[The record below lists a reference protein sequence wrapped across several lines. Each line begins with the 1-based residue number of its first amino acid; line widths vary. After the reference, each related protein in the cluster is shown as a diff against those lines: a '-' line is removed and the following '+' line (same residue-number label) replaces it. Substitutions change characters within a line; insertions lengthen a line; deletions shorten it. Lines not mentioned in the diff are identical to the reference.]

1 MGGSTFGAGFTLRSS
16 DRRDDMPLDQ
26 PQDAPDR
33 DKEMGFLDHLE
44 ELRRRLFYA
53 VGAIV
58 VTGGLLFVNKD
69 WLFDTVLFGPR
80 RPDFWTFQMFCA
92 LSETLQLGEALCVTE
107 INYELINTTMLGNFT
122 THILVSF
129 IGGVILSFPLLTQQV
144 WGFVRPALKPV
155 EVKAARGIGAATTL
169 LFFLGVGFGYFI
181 ISPMSLQFLGNYELS
196 DVAARI
202 GVMSYMKTIASI
214 TLASGLIFQLPVI
227 VYFLSKAGLV
237 TPDLLKSYRRHALV
251 GILVVSAI
259 ITPPDLTSQILVS
272 LPVLVLY
279 EIGIVIS
286 RRVTRRMAKV

>member
-1 MGGSTFGAGFTLRSS
+1 
-16 DRRDDMPLDQ
+16 MPLDQ
-26 PQDAPDR
+26 PQDTPD
-33 DKEMGFLDHLE
+33 KEVEMGFLDHLE

-53 VGAIV
+53 VAAIV
-58 VTGGLLFVNKD
+58 VTGGVLFVSKD

-80 RPDFWTFQMFCA
+80 RPDFWTFRMLCQ

-144 WGFVRPALKPV
+144 WRFVRPALKPK
-155 EVKAARGIGAATTL
+155 EVKAAHGIGAATTV
-169 LFFLGVGFGYFI
+169 LFFLGVAFGYFI

-237 TPDLLKSYRRHALV
+237 TPELLQSYRRHALV

-272 LPVLVLY
+272 MPVLVLY

-286 RRVTRRMAKV
+286 RRVTKRMQQV

>member
-1 MGGSTFGAGFTLRSS
+1 
-16 DRRDDMPLDQ
+16 MPLDQ
-26 PQDAPDR
+26 QHDAPDR

-44 ELRRRLFYA
+44 EFRRRLFWALLA
-53 VGAIV
+53 VVGS
-58 VTGGLLFVNKD
+58 GGTLFVSKD

-80 RPDFWTFQMFCA
+80 RPDFWTFRVLCQ
-92 LSETLQLGEALCVTE
+92 LSESLGAGSTLCVTE

-129 IGGVILSFPLLTQQV
+129 IGGIILSFPFLFSQV
-144 WGFVRPALKPV
+144 WAFIRPALKPR

-169 LFFLGVGFGYFI
+169 LFFMGVGFGYFI
-181 ISPMSLQFLGNYELS
+181 IAPMSLQFLGNYELS

-227 VYFLSKAGLV
+227 IYFLSRAGLV
-237 TPDLLKSYRRHALV
+237 TPELLKSYRRHALV
-251 GILVVSAI
+251 GILVVSAV

-272 LPVLVLY
+272 MPVLVLY
-279 EIGIVIS
+279 EVGIVIS
-286 RRVTRRMAKV
+286 RRVRKKMTDL

>member
-1 MGGSTFGAGFTLRSS
+1 
-16 DRRDDMPLDQ
+16 MPLDQ
-26 PQDAPDR
+26 PQDTPD
-33 DKEMGFLDHLE
+33 KEVEMGFLDHLE

-53 VGAIV
+53 VAAIV
-58 VTGGLLFVNKD
+58 VTGGTLFVSKD

-80 RPDFWTFQMFCA
+80 RPDFWTFRMLCQV
-92 LSETLQLGEALCVTE
+92 SETLQLGEALCVTE

-129 IGGVILSFPLLTQQV
+129 IGGIILSFPLLTQQI
-144 WGFVRPALKPV
+144 WRFVRPALKPK
-155 EVKAARGIGAATTL
+155 EVKAARGIGAATTV
-169 LFFLGVGFGYFI
+169 LFFLGVAFGYFI

-237 TPDLLKSYRRHALV
+237 TPELLKSYRRHALV

-272 LPVLVLY
+272 MPVLVLY

-286 RRVTRRMAKV
+286 RRVNRRMQKV

>member
-1 MGGSTFGAGFTLRSS
+1 
-16 DRRDDMPLDQ
+16 MPLDQ
-26 PQDAPDR
+26 PQDTPD
-33 DKEMGFLDHLE
+33 KEVEMGFLDHLE

-53 VGAIV
+53 VASIV
-58 VTGGLLFVNKD
+58 VTGGVLFVSKD

-80 RPDFWTFQMFCA
+80 RPDFWTFRMLCR
-92 LSETLQLGEALCVTE
+92 LSETLLLGEALCVTE

-144 WGFVRPALKPV
+144 WRFVRPALKPK
-155 EVKAARGIGAATTL
+155 EVKAARGIGAATTV
-169 LFFLGVGFGYFI
+169 LFFLGVAFGYFI

-237 TPDLLKSYRRHALV
+237 TPELLKSYRRHALV

-259 ITPPDLTSQILVS
+259 ITPPDLTSQILVAM
-272 LPVLVLY
+272 PVLVLY

-286 RRVTRRMAKV
+286 RRVTKRMQQV

>member
-1 MGGSTFGAGFTLRSS
+1 
-16 DRRDDMPLDQ
+16 MPLDQ
-26 PQDAPDR
+26 PQDTPD
-33 DKEMGFLDHLE
+33 KEVEMGFLDHLE

-53 VGAIV
+53 VAAIV
-58 VTGGLLFVNKD
+58 VTGGVLFVSKD

-80 RPDFWTFQMFCA
+80 RPDFWTFRMLCQ

-144 WGFVRPALKPV
+144 WRFVRPALKPK
-155 EVKAARGIGAATTL
+155 EVKAARGIGAATTV
-169 LFFLGVGFGYFI
+169 LFFLGVAFGYFI

-237 TPDLLKSYRRHALV
+237 TPELLKSYRRHALV

-259 ITPPDLTSQILVS
+259 ITPPDLTSQILVAM
-272 LPVLVLY
+272 PVLVLY

-286 RRVTRRMAKV
+286 RRVTKRMKQV

>member
-1 MGGSTFGAGFTLRSS
+1 
-16 DRRDDMPLDQ
+16 
-26 PQDAPDR
+26 
-33 DKEMGFLDHLE
+33 
-44 ELRRRLFYA
+44 
-53 VGAIV
+53 
-58 VTGGLLFVNKD
+58 
-69 WLFDTVLFGPR
+69 
-80 RPDFWTFQMFCA
+80 
-92 LSETLQLGEALCVTE
+92 
-107 INYELINTTMLGNFT
+107 MLGNFT

-144 WGFVRPALKPV
+144 WRFVRPALKPK
-155 EVKAARGIGAATTL
+155 EVKAARGIGAATTV
-169 LFFLGVGFGYFI
+169 LFFLGVAFGYFI

-237 TPDLLKSYRRHALV
+237 TPELLKSYRRHALV

-259 ITPPDLTSQILVS
+259 ITPPDLTSQILVAM
-272 LPVLVLY
+272 PVLVLY

-286 RRVTRRMAKV
+286 RRVTKRMQQV

>member
-1 MGGSTFGAGFTLRSS
+1 
-16 DRRDDMPLDQ
+16 MPLDQ
-26 PQDAPDR
+26 PQDTPD
-33 DKEMGFLDHLE
+33 KEVEMGFLDHLE

-53 VGAIV
+53 VAAIV
-58 VTGGLLFVNKD
+58 VTGGVLFVSKD

-80 RPDFWTFQMFCA
+80 RPDFWTFRMLCQ

-144 WGFVRPALKPV
+144 WRFVRPALKPK
-155 EVKAARGIGAATTL
+155 EVKAARGIGAATTV
-169 LFFLGVGFGYFI
+169 LFFLGVAFGYFI

-237 TPDLLKSYRRHALV
+237 TPELLKSYRRHALV

-272 LPVLVLY
+272 MPVLVLY

-286 RRVTRRMAKV
+286 RRVTKRMQQV

>member
-1 MGGSTFGAGFTLRSS
+1 
-16 DRRDDMPLDQ
+16 MPLDQ
-26 PQDAPDR
+26 PQDTPD
-33 DKEMGFLDHLE
+33 KEVEMGFLDHLE

-53 VGAIV
+53 VASIV
-58 VTGGLLFVNKD
+58 VTGGVLFVSKD

-80 RPDFWTFQMFCA
+80 RPDFWTFRMLCR
-92 LSETLQLGEALCVTE
+92 LSETLLLGEALCVTE

-144 WGFVRPALKPV
+144 WRFVRPALKPK
-155 EVKAARGIGAATTL
+155 EVKAAGGIGAATTV
-169 LFFLGVGFGYFI
+169 LFFLGVAFGYFI

-237 TPDLLKSYRRHALV
+237 TPELLKSYRRHALV

-259 ITPPDLTSQILVS
+259 ITPPDLTSQILVAM
-272 LPVLVLY
+272 PVLVLY

-286 RRVTRRMAKV
+286 RRVTKRMQQV